1 MSLEPCPFCGGEAE
15 WRDDHGVCDVP
26 FGLVVAHEKH
36 CFLNHI
42 AFEEA
47 DIIAAWNTRAPD
59 PRIATLEAE
68 VARLREALSNPPK
81 HKFWGAG
88 EPDCPRELKA
98 GNGELRTLRCKVCG
112 EDNPRDSICRWAIG
126 TRESDS
132 DAAMRFIDKLR
143 ADYGTVTILPDNE
156 EADTK
161 AEQVAIDCCGEW
173 TNWQDQRFYGETIL
187 QCLAKAVVVQE
198 KARAALEACNDK

>member
-1 MSLEPCPFCGGEAE
+1 MTEPKDVQMTDILVERLLEEMDASPVDAVTCINRAE
-15 WRDDHGVCDVP
+15 LTQLRDRI
-26 FGLVVAHEKH
+26 VA
-36 CFLNHI
+36 L
-42 AFEEA
+42 EA
-47 DIIAAWNTRAPD
+47 D
-59 PRIATLEAE
+59 
-68 VARLREALSNPPK
+68 VARLREFIANPPK

-161 AEQVAIDCCGEW
+161 AEQMAIDCCGEW

-198 KARAALEACNDK
+198 KARATLEARNG

>member
-1 MSLEPCPFCGGEAE
+1 MTDTLVERLLEEMDASPVDDVTCINRAE
-15 WRDDHGVCDVP
+15 LTQLGD
-26 FGLVVAHEKH
+26 LI
-36 CFLNHI
+36 I
-42 AFEEA
+42 ALEA
-47 DIIAAWNTRAPD
+47 D
-59 PRIATLEAE
+59 

-161 AEQVAIDCCGEW
+161 AEQMAIDCCGEW

-198 KARAALEACNDK
+198 KARAALEARP

>member
-1 MSLEPCPFCGGEAE
+1 MTEPKDAQMTDTLVERLRAVDVSWSETGEWCAE
-15 WRDDHGVCDVP
+15 AADRI
-26 FGLVVAHEKH
+26 
-36 CFLNHI
+36 I
-42 AFEEA
+42 ALEA
-47 DIIAAWNTRAPD
+47 D
-59 PRIATLEAE
+59 

-161 AEQVAIDCCGEW
+161 AEQMAIDCCGEW

-198 KARAALEACNDK
+198 KARAALEARP

>member
-1 MSLEPCPFCGGEAE
+1 MQSDLKPCPLCGALPCD
-15 WRDDHGVCDVP
+15 WVDDPHKMEVGLCWTLAKIREVLGVN
-26 FGLVVAHEKH
+26 EKPMMDE
-36 CFLNHI
+36 LPGIIKDRII
-42 AFEEA
+42 ALEA
-47 DIIAAWNTRAPD
+47 D
-59 PRIATLEAE
+59 
-68 VARLREALSNPPK
+68 VARLREFIANPPK

-161 AEQVAIDCCGEW
+161 AEQMAIDCCGEW

-198 KARAALEACNDK
+198 KARAALEARP

>member
-1 MSLEPCPFCGGEAE
+1 MTEPKDAQMTDTLVERLRAVDVSWSETGEWCAE
-15 WRDDHGVCDVP
+15 AADRI
-26 FGLVVAHEKH
+26 
-36 CFLNHI
+36 I
-42 AFEEA
+42 ALEA
-47 DIIAAWNTRAPD
+47 D
-59 PRIATLEAE
+59 
-68 VARLREALSNPPK
+68 VARLREFIANPPK
-81 HKFWGAG
+81 HKFWGPG

-161 AEQVAIDCCGEW
+161 AEQMAIDCCGEW

-198 KARAALEACNDK
+198 KARAALEARP